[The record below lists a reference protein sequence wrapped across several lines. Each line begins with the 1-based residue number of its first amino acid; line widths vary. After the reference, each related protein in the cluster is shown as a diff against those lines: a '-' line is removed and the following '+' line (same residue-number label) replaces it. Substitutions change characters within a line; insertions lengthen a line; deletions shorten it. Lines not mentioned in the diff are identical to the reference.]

1 MNTEPDAVTKVLGIG
16 GYRVTECEVSESE
29 IRLRIERENPGHIC
43 PNCKQMILF
52 CYDST
57 ERTVKDLPM
66 SGKPVYLTFSQHR
79 IECPCSGR
87 IVKEHLEFVEP
98 YQHQTCRLQ
107 QTVYWWLRTGTT
119 TSKAAKAFGL
129 SWDQVRHI
137 DSRIIKQE
145 QGRQS
150 WVGLRRICVDEKA
163 IGRGHDYITIVSDL
177 DVHRVVFVVEGRK
190 KSSLN
195 KFYRRIGSARCQEL
209 EVVAMDVWSSYIE
222 STRKYAPQ
230 ANIVFDKFH
239 IIRHLNE
246 KIDDVRRGIQK
257 KLEKEGRQTIKRSR
271 WVLLKANENLTD
283 RQRERLDQI
292 AKNNAELYKAYLLK
306 EQFRLILEP
315 TSLEIGMSR
324 LAGWFAEVYESG
336 IKPLIKFAQQCGRWF
351 EGLMNYFKHGVTN
364 ALSESINSK
373 ISLMIKLANG
383 FRNRDYFMLKI
394 YQQCRDLG

>member
-1 MNTEPDAVTKVLGIG
+1 
-16 GYRVTECEVSESE
+16 
-29 IRLRIERENPGHIC
+29 
-43 PNCKQMILF
+43 
-52 CYDST
+52 
-57 ERTVKDLPM
+57 
-66 SGKPVYLTFSQHR
+66 
-79 IECPCSGR
+79 
-87 IVKEHLEFVEP
+87 
-98 YQHQTCRLQ
+98 
-107 QTVYWWLRTGTT
+107 LRTGTT

-129 SWDQVRHI
+129 SWDQVRRI

-145 QGRQS
+145 QSRQS

-177 DVHRVVFVVEGRK
+177 DTHRVVFVAEGRK

-195 KFYRRIGSARCQEL
+195 KFYSRIGPARCQEL
-209 EVVAMDVWSSYIE
+209 EVVAMDVWTSYIE

-230 ANIVFDKFH
+230 ADIVFDKFH

-246 KIDDVRRGIQK
+246 KIDQVRRRIQK

-283 RQRERLDQI
+283 NQRETLDQI

-306 EQFRLILEP
+306 ERFRVMLEP
-315 TSLEIGMSR
+315 TTLETAMSR
-324 LAGWFAEVYESG
+324 LADWFADVYDSG
-336 IKPLIKFAQQCGRWF
+336 IKPLIRFAEQCGRWF
-351 EGLMNYFKHGVTN
+351 DGLMNYFKHGLTN

-383 FRNRDYFMLKI
+383 FRNREYFMLKI